1 MSMQQDSNRND
12 PKLLTKSTLNNQE
25 SGDKRTHLPNLAG
38 SDPNGYI
45 SDFYKNKALKQQSD
59 KNQYASE
66 GSNMM
71 VQNVQSFDYPGGADV
86 PTNGNPANKL
96 NKISSKKFF
105 QSKIDFAAPIKS
117 LQHRGGTQDA
127 NLSDDSYIE

>member
-1 MSMQQDSNRND
+1 MSAQQDSNRND

-25 SGDKRTHLPNLAG
+25 SGEKRTHLPNLAG
-38 SDPNGYI
+38 NDPNGYI

-59 KNQYASE
+59 KNQY
-66 GSNMM
+66 GSDGSHNM

-117 LQHRGGTQDA
+117 L
-127 NLSDDSYIE
+127 